1 MQRGH
6 LQRAWK
12 AWRATIV
19 AVAAVI
25 AIGSLASA
33 SPSLRPPRGPH
44 EPLVTGP
51 TGLSGSTG
59 PAGLSGPTGTTGPKN
74 EPVQESDD
82 TPSEGADFSACKGLT
97 GLDNAICRHE
107 ALLVVQPDNQGL
119 QNSLA
124 HLQEIKAKHEAKSGD
139 DEWRRLTV
147 GGRFLLEPG
156 PRPWSERGDPRERR
170 WQRPRQRQGPLNPP
184 NPASDR
190 SNLATRERR
199 PRRGPP
205 TGARSRPPGPS
216 ARGPRRR
223 R

>member
-74 EPVQESDD
+74 EPVQEGDD

-124 HLQEIKAKHEAKSGD
+124 HLQDIKAKHEAKSGD
-139 DEWRRLTV
+139 D
-147 GGRFLLEPG
+147 GGEVP
-156 PRPWSERGDPRERR
+156 
-170 WQRPRQRQGPLNPP
+170 PLQHDSSSSSKHGHGQSGESHGNAGG
-184 NPASDR
+184 NG
-190 SNLATRERR
+190 N
-199 PRRGPP
+199 GH
-205 TGARSRPPGPS
+205 
-216 ARGPRRR
+216 
-223 R
+223 